1 MWADFLKGKSKCIFC
16 NLDVKPKVC
25 PNTQRRPAL
34 PVPEFSLG
42 SIEPVESSS
51 ILCLLSILNI
61 FWYEKSHSPKLH
73 STWLYGYNFYLIFSP
88 NISQDWQL
96 MNGELY
102 NKPSWMIL
110 IPLVAVKSTRN
121 ILPYSH
127 WLLCFIQRYTCTLSA
142 YILSIC
148 NSFFNPFKL
157 NQIWFYAR

>member
-42 SIEPVESSS
+42 SIEPVENSS

-73 STWLYGYNFYLIFSP
+73 STWLYGYNFYLIFFP
-88 NISQDWQL
+88 QYFTRLAANEWRTVQQT
-96 MNGELY
+96 
-102 NKPSWMIL
+102 IL
-110 IPLVAVKSTRN
+110 NDFNSSCSCQK
-121 ILPYSH
+121 H
-127 WLLCFIQRYTCTLSA
+127 KEYTP
-142 YILSIC
+142 ILSLITLFHLEIHLHTQC
-148 NSFFNPFKL
+148 IHTVYMQFLFQSF
-157 NQIWFYAR
+157 